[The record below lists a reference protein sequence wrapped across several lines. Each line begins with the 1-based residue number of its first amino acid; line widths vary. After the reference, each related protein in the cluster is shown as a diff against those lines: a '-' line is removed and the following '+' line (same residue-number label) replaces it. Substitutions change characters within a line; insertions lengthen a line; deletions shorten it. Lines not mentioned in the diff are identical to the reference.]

1 MRRRGWIRAALG
13 LPFLSACVSTR
24 GPSVAETAPAPSFR
38 LQSHLGGEVALDDLL
53 ARGPA
58 VVVFYRGHW

>member
-1 MRRRGWIRAALG
+1 MRTLG
-13 LPFLSACVSTR
+13 ALPFAAGAGCISTR
-24 GPSVAETAPAPSFR
+24 GPSVAESAPAPSFR
-38 LQSHLGGEVALDDLL
+38 LASHLGGEVALDDML

>member
-1 MRRRGWIRAALG
+1 MRTLG
-13 LPFLSACVSTR
+13 ALPFAGVAGCISTR
-24 GPSVAETAPAPSFR
+24 GPSVAVTAPAPSFR
-38 LQSHLGGEVALDDLL
+38 LASHLGGEVALDDLV